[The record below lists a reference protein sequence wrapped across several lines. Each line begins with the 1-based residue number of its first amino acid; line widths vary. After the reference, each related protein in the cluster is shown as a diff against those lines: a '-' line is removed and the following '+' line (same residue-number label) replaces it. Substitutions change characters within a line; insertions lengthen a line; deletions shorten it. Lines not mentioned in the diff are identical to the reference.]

1 MMLETI
7 NPEKCTY
14 HVSVFR
20 LEISDSRRLFVK
32 FVVNIF
38 LAPIT
43 VCNAFNM
50 LDGAGSRLQKNFR
63 IAIAVSLLY
72 GFAISYVIGMPTQLF
87 CDLQHVNFEQFTTVI
102 LIILRK

>member
-32 FVVNIF
+32 FVANIF

-87 CDLQHVNFEQFTTVI
+87 CDLLSI
-102 LIILRK
+102 LNILRLLFLSF